1 MKVTATIVFV
11 FGLLIALGGIM
22 GFVKSGSQASL
33 ISGSAFGSALLI
45 SAYFISKGKI
55 IGQYAALASTFFLDG
70 FFTYRF
76 AKTLHFFPAGFLSL
90 ASLAVLIVVALKIRR
105 TLRDTR

>member
-11 FGLLIALGGIM
+11 FGLLITLGGLM
-22 GFVKSGSQASL
+22 GYVKSGSQASL
-33 ISGSAFGSALLI
+33 ISGSLFGIILI
-45 SAYFISKGKI
+45 GCAYFISKGKI
-55 IGQYAALASTFFLDG
+55 AAQYIALASTFLLDG
-70 FFTYRF
+70 IFTYRF

-105 TLRDTR
+105 TLKLR

>member
-33 ISGSAFGSALLI
+33 ISGSVFGLALI
-45 SAYFISKGKI
+45 VSAYFISRGKI
-55 IGQYAALASTFFLDG
+55 AAQYIALGLTFILDAL
-70 FFTYRF
+70 FTYRY
-76 AKTLHFFPAGFLSL
+76 AKSLHFFPAGFLSL

-105 TLRDTR
+105 TLRVR